1 MLFVTLPVRDLAASR
16 AFYEALG
23 FSINEHSSDEHT
35 AAVVIDDNIVVRLL
49 TRDSF
54 PVAAGDPSAGPTAVH
69 CLTVEDRP
77 QVDDLVAKALA
88 AGGTERPAT
97 DDETTRTGSF
107 ADPDGHV
114 WQVMWMDQL
123 HVVN

>member
-1 MLFVTLPVRDLAASR
+1 MIFVTLPVRDLPASR

-23 FSINEHSSDEHT
+23 FSINEHSSDGHT
-35 AAVVIDDNIVVRLL
+35 AAVVVDDNIVVKLL
-49 TRDSF
+49 MRESF
-54 PVAAGDPSAGPTAVH
+54 PVALGDPSAGPTVVN

-88 AGGTERPAT
+88 AGGTALPAE
-97 DDETTRTGSF
+97 DDETTCTGSF

-114 WQVMWMDQL
+114 WQITWMDQL

>member
-23 FSINEHSSDEHT
+23 LRINEHSSDART
-35 AAVVIDDNIVVRLL
+35 AAVVVDDNIVLTLLVRE
-49 TRDSF
+49 SF
-54 PVAAGDPSAGPTAVH
+54 PVPVGDPSAGPTAVH
-69 CLTVEDRP
+69 RLTVADRP
-77 QVDDLVAKALA
+77 EVDDLVAKALA
-88 AGGTERPAT
+88 AGGTDRPVQ
-97 DDETTRTGSF
+97 DDGTTHSRSF

-114 WQVMWMDQL
+114 WQITWMDQL